1 MTCKVNPLHTLFLD
15 NYCKSCQLITPFD
28 FSHCT
33 FFPQRLLPM
42 PSIKQP
48 KWTPTS
54 RWKKSRYEW
63 KITPVIPK
71 KDSWQLLPY
80 YHCLFFIF
88 FANSWQSLLWIDS
101 SISLWFFLFTVNTK
115 TSKNVLPNIS
125 HLLPCYLNLI
135 CTYTWLKYWFIS
147 SHAKKN
153 NLLLLR
159 SSSFAFFV
167 SESRKKIWFR
177 ISNHDHTQASN
188 LDSKLW
194 ICLSNHDHIQVGY
207 LNLFA
212 S

>member
-1 MTCKVNPLHTLFLD
+1 MTCKRNPLHTLFMD
-15 NYCKSCQLITPFD
+15 NYRKSCQLFTPFD

-88 FANSWQSLLWIDS
+88 LLIHDKAYCE
-101 SISLWFFLFTVNTK
+101 SILQFHCGSFFLLLTQK
-115 TSKNVLPNIS
+115 LPKMFCRIF
-125 HLLPCYLNLI
+125 HI
-135 CTYTWLKYWFIS
+135 CCPAI
-147 SHAKKN
+147 
-153 NLLLLR
+153 
-159 SSSFAFFV
+159 
-167 SESRKKIWFR
+167 
-177 ISNHDHTQASN
+177 
-188 LDSKLW
+188 
-194 ICLSNHDHIQVGY
+194 
-207 LNLFA
+207 
-212 S
+212 